1 MSKQT
6 EPIALV
12 TGASG
17 GIGKSIAEKLA
28 ANGFYVFAA
37 ARRMDKLEA
46 MRTSQIEPLKLDVTD
61 EAAIETAVAHIT
73 RSKGRLDV
81 LVNNAGYG
89 LYGTIEGLSPQAVEH
104 VFAVNVLG
112 LGRMT
117 QAILPMMRQ
126 QRSGTVINISSVVGK
141 VSMPGLGWYAASKH
155 AVEGMTDA
163 LRLEVKQFGINV
175 VLVEPGVIDTGF
187 EDVAVNTL
195 DNSNEPPA
203 YAPMVAA
210 FRQSVRDSYKNAPG
224 PELVAQT
231 VLKALSSNSPKA
243 RYRVGRDAKLLITA
257 RHLLGDGL
265 FDRAVGSRV
274 KAGK

>member
-1 MSKQT
+1 MSNQT

-17 GIGKSIAEKLA
+17 GIGKSIAEMLA

-37 ARRMDKLEA
+37 ARSMDKLEA
-46 MRTSQIEPLKLDVTD
+46 MRTSQIEPLQLDVTD
-61 EAAIETAVAHIT
+61 GDGIETAVTHIT
-73 RSKGRLDV
+73 HSKGRLDV
-81 LVNNAGYG
+81 LINNAGYG

-104 VFAVNVLG
+104 VFAVNVFG
-112 LGRMT
+112 LGRMV
-117 QAILPMMRQ
+117 QAVLPIMRRQ
-126 QRSGTVINISSVVGK
+126 KSGTIINISSVVGK
-141 VSMPGLGWYAASKH
+141 VSMPGLGWYAATKH

-175 VLVEPGVIDTGF
+175 VLVEPGVINTGF
-187 EDVAVNTL
+187 EDVAVSTL

-203 YAPMVAA
+203 YAQMVAT

-224 PELVAQT
+224 PELVANT
-231 VLKALSSNSPKA
+231 VLKAVRAASPKA

-257 RHLLGDGL
+257 RHTLGDGL
-265 FDRAVGSRV
+265 FDRMIGSQY
-274 KAGK
+274 